1 MLEKV
6 TFSYKSQF
14 LDIKNIIEIKNLNKS
29 KKIMFGNSKR
39 YGKQERNN
47 KVKGL
52 VQVIQCRIV

>member
-14 LDIKNIIEIKNLNKS
+14 LDIENIIEIKNLNKS
-29 KKIMFGNSKR
+29 TKIMFENSKR

-47 KVKGL
+47 KVKEP
-52 VQVIQCRIV
+52 V